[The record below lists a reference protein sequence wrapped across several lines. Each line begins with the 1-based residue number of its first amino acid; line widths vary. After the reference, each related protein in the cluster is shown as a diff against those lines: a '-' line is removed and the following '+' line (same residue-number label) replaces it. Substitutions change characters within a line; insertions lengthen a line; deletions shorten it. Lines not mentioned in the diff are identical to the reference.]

1 MAVHVVN
8 VLTKGSAPP
17 GDCGRASLSCV
28 GLRSIERRLERFV
41 EDSVGRF
48 FRGGVRPVEISHRV
62 TREMTDSRSVG
73 VRGQPVVA
81 NHFSIG
87 LASVDLER
95 FADVQESLVRELCDA
110 ARETARD
117 EGWVFM
123 GPVQIELSADLGL
136 RGGGLSVIAR
146 MKEADGGVGVLH
158 LANGH
163 QVVLGEFVL
172 TLGRLP
178 ECTITFDDSNVS
190 REHATVRPDGTGF
203 VLSDL
208 GSTNGTLVN
217 DVPVVRHRLDD
228 GDRICLGGTTYF
240 EFRAG

>member
-1 MAVHVVN
+1 M
-8 VLTKGSAPP
+8 
-17 GDCGRASLSCV
+17 

-81 NHFSIG
+81 NHFSVS
-87 LASVDLER
+87 LASVDLAR

-123 GPVQIELSADLGL
+123 GPVQIELTADPAL
-136 RGGGLSVIAR
+136 RGGGLSVVAR

-158 LANGH
+158 LVNGH

-172 TLGRLP
+172 TLGRLS

-190 REHATVRPDGTGF
+190 REHASIQPDGTGF
-203 VLSDL
+203 VLCDL
-208 GSTNGTLVN
+208 GSTNGTLVI
-217 DVPVVRHRLDD
+217 DVSVARHRLDD
-228 GDRICLGGTTYF
+228 GDRICLGGTTFF

>member
-1 MAVHVVN
+1 MA
-8 VLTKGSAPP
+8 
-17 GDCGRASLSCV
+17 
-28 GLRSIERRLERFV
+28 
-41 EDSVGRF
+41 
-48 FRGGVRPVEISHRV
+48 
-62 TREMTDSRSVG
+62 DSRSVG

-81 NHFSIG
+81 NHFSVA
-87 LASVDLER
+87 LATVDLDR
-95 FADVQESLVRELCDA
+95 FADVSDSLIRELCDA
-110 ARETARD
+110 AREIARD

-123 GPVQIELSADLGL
+123 GPVQVELGADPSL
-136 RGGGLSVIAR
+136 RGGGLVVVAR
-146 MKEADGGVGVLH
+146 MKEADGAVGVLH

-190 REHATVRPDGTGF
+190 RQHAEIRPDGTGF
-203 VLSDL
+203 VVTDL

-217 DVPVVRHRLDD
+217 DVAITRHRLDD
-228 GDRICLGGTTYF
+228 GDRVCLGGTTHL

>member
-1 MAVHVVN
+1 
-8 VLTKGSAPP
+8 
-17 GDCGRASLSCV
+17 V

-62 TREMTDSRSVG
+62 AREMTDSRSVG

-81 NHFSIG
+81 NHFSVA
-87 LASVDLER
+87 LATADLAR
-95 FADVQESLVRELCDA
+95 FADVQDSLVRELCDA

-123 GPVQIELSADLGL
+123 GPVQVELIADPAL
-136 RGGGLSVIAR
+136 RGGGLSVLAR

-158 LANGH
+158 LANGQ

-190 REHATVRPDGTGF
+190 REHAEIRPDGTGF
-203 VLSDL
+203 VISDL

-217 DVPVVRHRLDD
+217 DSAITRHRLDD
-228 GDRICLGGTTYF
+228 GDRVCLGGTTFF

>member
-1 MAVHVVN
+1 
-8 VLTKGSAPP
+8 
-17 GDCGRASLSCV
+17 V

-81 NHFSIG
+81 NHFSVA
-87 LASVDLER
+87 LASVDLAR
-95 FADVQESLVRELCDA
+95 FADVQESLMRELCDA

-123 GPVQIELSADLGL
+123 GPVQVELTADPAL

-158 LANGH
+158 LVNGQ

-190 REHATVRPDGTGF
+190 REHASIQPDGTGF
-203 VLSDL
+203 VLCDL

-217 DVPVVRHRLDD
+217 DVSVGRHRLDD
-228 GDRICLGGTTYF
+228 GDRVCLGGTTYF

>member
-1 MAVHVVN
+1 MA
-8 VLTKGSAPP
+8 
-17 GDCGRASLSCV
+17 
-28 GLRSIERRLERFV
+28 
-41 EDSVGRF
+41 
-48 FRGGVRPVEISHRV
+48 
-62 TREMTDSRSVG
+62 DSRSVG

-81 NHFSIG
+81 NHFSVA
-87 LASVDLER
+87 LATADLAR
-95 FADVQESLVRELCDA
+95 FADVQDSLVRELCDA

-117 EGWVFM
+117 EGWAFM
-123 GPVQIELSADLGL
+123 GPVQVELIADSAL
-136 RGGGLSVIAR
+136 RGGGLSVLAR

-190 REHATVRPDGTGF
+190 REHAQIRPDGSGF
-203 VLSDL
+203 VISDL

-217 DVPVVRHRLDD
+217 DSAVTRHRLDD
-228 GDRICLGGTTYF
+228 GDRVCLGGTTFF